1 MKQSFAIGIGRA
13 FVTAIALVS
22 AATSFLYFIN
32 VFSFAEGFL
41 SGALAL
47 LLNGLLGVLVLDGA
61 AFAWLWIYLQ
71 DSDNN
76 TTRAIAA
83 FGILVAVI
91 GSIAASYAYLV
102 LFAARQPLVDV
113 ENLYTATIWLMATII
128 VIHFSLVFLRQYKN
142 TSAKIE
148 EKTAEMMA
156 EATEEMLKLT
166 DDYFKT
172 RIPGLAQANA
182 QKLTRQLAA
191 RFATLSVL
199 ERLDN
204 DAPAL
209 QPGGSEHAA
218 NQKAPGKNG
227 KQTDFLPEE
236 PDAAA

>member
-13 FVTAIALVS
+13 FITAIALVS
-22 AATSFLYFIN
+22 AATSFLYFIHI
-32 VFSFAEGFL
+32 FSFGEGFL
-41 SGALAL
+41 SGPLAVL
-47 LLNGLLGVLVLDGA
+47 INGLLGVLVLDGA

-83 FGILVAVI
+83 FGMLVAVI

-113 ENLYTATIWLMATII
+113 GNLYSATIWLMATII
-128 VIHFSLVFLRQYKN
+128 VIHFALVFLRQYKH
-142 TSAKIE
+142 TSARIE

-156 EATEEMLKLT
+156 EATDEMLKLT
-166 DDYFKT
+166 DDYFKA

-199 ERLDN
+199 TQLEEE
-204 DAPAL
+204 APAL
-209 QPGGSEHAA
+209 PTGQPEPVPAPGS
-218 NQKAPGKNG
+218 NGKAP
-227 KQTDFLPEE
+227 DFLSEE

>member
-1 MKQSFAIGIGRA
+1 MKRSFAIGIGRA
-13 FVTAIALVS
+13 FATAVAVVS

-32 VFSFAEGFL
+32 VFSFGEGLL
-41 SGALAL
+41 SGTLAL
-47 LLNGLLGVLVLDGA
+47 LINGLLGVLVLDGA

-102 LFAARQPLVDV
+102 IFAAQQPLIDTG
-113 ENLYTATIWLMATII
+113 NLYTATIWLMATII
-128 VIHFSLVFLRQYKN
+128 VIHFALVFLRQYKN

-156 EATEEMLKLT
+156 AATDEMLKLT
-166 DDYFKT
+166 DDYFKA

-199 ERLDN
+199 TQLEDE
-204 DAPAL
+204 APAL
-209 QPGGSEHAA
+209 PTGHS
-218 NQKAPGKNG
+218 APAPSTNG
-227 KQTDFLPEE
+227 KQPDFLAEDPNAE
-236 PDAAA
+236 A